1 MGETK
6 TEAVTLEQGLLVH
19 APFGRKRIGKVA
31 PARRGRQWHLGRPRQ
46 EADIAMLVSLQNWKV
61 KKQKGKKKE
70 KKKRK
75 QITENKGE

>member
-6 TEAVTLEQGLLVH
+6 TEAVTLEQGLLVN

-31 PARRGRQWHLGRPRQ
+31 PARRGRQWHLGRPQ
-46 EADIAMLVSLQNWKV
+46 ADIAMLVSLQNWKV
-61 KKQKGKKKE
+61 KKQKGE
-70 KKKRK
+70 KKRK